1 MSFSTKNK
9 IRLTKTVNIT
19 MLLIALLIT
28 LYYWTNST
36 LLAMRKVPLALM
48 LLVLVYVILH
58 MVKRRLNQHH
68 HWTHWIHY
76 LGLTALIYPILL
88 GTDENI
94 GSLNLITDIGVLFL
108 IIPILLELRQ
118 QKSNEDQK
126 I

>member
-9 IRLTKTVNIT
+9 IRLTKTANIA
-19 MLLIALLIT
+19 MLLIAMLIT

-36 LLAMRKVPLALM
+36 LIAMKKVPLTLM
-48 LLVLVYVILH
+48 LLVLLYVILH
-58 MVKRRLNQHH
+58 MAKRRINNQQ

-88 GTDENI
+88 GTQENV
-94 GSLNLITDIGVLFL
+94 GSLNLITDIGTLFL
-108 IIPILLELRQ
+108 VIPILLELRNK
-118 QKSNEDQK
+118 KSNEDQK

>member
-9 IRLTKTVNIT
+9 IRLTKTANIT

-36 LLAMRKVPLALM
+36 LLAMKKVPLALM
-48 LLVLVYVILH
+48 LLVLAYVILH
-58 MVKRRLNQHH
+58 MAKRRLNQHH

-88 GTDENI
+88 GTHENI

-108 IIPILLELRQ
+108 IIPILLELRK

>member
-9 IRLTKTVNIT
+9 IRLTNTANIA

-28 LYYWTNST
+28 LYYWTNSS
-36 LLAMRKVPLALM
+36 LAAMKKVPLVLM
-48 LLVLVYVILH
+48 LMVLVYVLLH
-58 MVKRRLNQHH
+58 MAKRKINQQQ

-88 GTDENI
+88 GTQENI

-108 IIPILLELRQ
+108 ILPLLLELRKK
-118 QKSNEDQK
+118 KSNEDPK